1 MTGPWN
7 TGEMRVLVPVAG
19 LLVLAFIGYIKGAP
33 LISASPID
41 LTLVGAAIVS
51 GTLLLRA
58 PEVLRMRGLAPLV
71 LLYIALLIGAVP
83 SGPAT
88 DYSSTKV
95 LQIAAL
101 VPLCLLGGRAI
112 LGTERARGMWLRG
125 IVALGIIIAALAFAF
140 PDDVA
145 AESGRVSIEGGNTIG
160 AGRGVGAAVTVLAIW
175 ALHGTRRR
183 VTSIAVAA
191 GLVLVL
197 LLIGSRGP
205 ILAVAAAIT
214 AATLLS
220 RQPEKPTRM
229 LLAGLGIVAAAWFAI
244 TRSDTLSAR
253 LFTLQDNSS
262 DARRY
267 IWAET
272 LDTAREN
279 PLGIGWGQ
287 LYAYM
292 RPGYM
297 LDSGVTQ
304 YPHNLVL
311 EILVEAGWVP
321 AVIVV
326 GVIGY
331 VLVLQR
337 RATVTTTETAMLAL
351 LVFALVSAMVSGD
364 VPSNREVWV
373 AVGAASVWAGQVI
386 EAPRPTGPAAER
398 TRYLPASL
406 RSGLRRSSR

>member
-7 TGEMRVLVPVAG
+7 TGEMRVFVPVAG

-41 LTLVGAAIVS
+41 LTLIGAAIVS
-51 GTLLLRA
+51 GALLLRA

-83 SGPAT
+83 SGPPT
-88 DYSSTKV
+88 DYSSTKIIQTAV
-95 LQIAAL
+95 L
-101 VPLCLLGGRAI
+101 VPLCLLGGRVL

-125 IVALGIIIAALAFAF
+125 IVAFGIIIAALAFVF

-160 AGRGVGAAVTVLAIW
+160 AARGVGAAVTVLAIW

-183 VTSIAVAA
+183 FASITVAV

-205 ILAVAAAIT
+205 ILAAAVAIT

-220 RQPEKPTRM
+220 RQPGKPVRT
-229 LLAGLGIVAAAWFAI
+229 LVAGLGITAAGWIAI
-244 TRSDTLSAR
+244 ARSDSLAAR
-253 LFTLQDNSS
+253 LFTVQDNSS

-267 IWAET
+267 LWAET
-272 LDTAREN
+272 LDVARGY
-279 PLGIGWGQ
+279 PFGIGWGQ
-287 LYAYM
+287 LYAHM

-297 LDSGVTQ
+297 LDSGVRQ

-321 AVIVV
+321 VLIAV
-326 GVIGY
+326 GVLGY
-331 VLVLQR
+331 ALVLQR
-337 RATVTTTETAMLAL
+337 RATVTTTETGMLAL
-351 LVFALVSAMVSGD
+351 IVFALVSAMVSGD

-373 AVGAASVWAGQVI
+373 AVGAAIVWAGQVI
-386 EAPRPTGPAAER
+386 EAPRPTGPAGEK
-398 TRYLPASL
+398 TTSLQAS
-406 RSGLRRSSR
+406 RPSGPRRSAR